1 MRSLLVL
8 TGANAGARGGA
19 VGDSSI
25 AGVPPPLAKGN
36 FLAIPLAKG
45 NFWEAYAPKQ
55 CAIMQETGS
64 PKAPYL
70 LT

>member
-1 MRSLLVL
+1 MQ
-8 TGANAGARGGA
+8 GRGGA

-25 AGVPPPLAKGN
+25 AGVPPPLAKCNFLAIQVAKGN

-45 NFWEAYAPKQ
+45 NLWEAYAPKQ

>member
-1 MRSLLVL
+1 MRSLLAL
-8 TGANAGARGGA
+8 TGANAGARGA

-36 FLAIPLAKG
+36 FLAIPLAKC
-45 NFWEAYAPKQ
+45 NLWEAYAPKQ

>member
-1 MRSLLVL
+1 VRSLLAL
-8 TGANAGARGGA
+8 TGANAGARGA

-25 AGVPPPLAKGN
+25 AGVPP
-36 FLAIPLAKG
+36 PLAKG